1 MSRAGHFNTPAQ
13 ILPKHLKWQEH
24 VVVPEDFS
32 KDEILELK
40 NIARMTGD
48 ESSGYEP
55 VYLSTWNGQPTLRD
69 DGCVKLEMEKGECTN
84 IRGS

>member
-1 MSRAGHFNTPAQ
+1 MSSAGHFNTPAQ

-40 NIARMTGD
+40 KWSRITGD
-48 ESSGYEP
+48 EDSGYEP
-55 VYLSTWNGQPTLRD
+55 VYLSTWNGPRVALTAGVASLLF
-69 DGCVKLEMEKGECTN
+69 VMMAT
-84 IRGS
+84 